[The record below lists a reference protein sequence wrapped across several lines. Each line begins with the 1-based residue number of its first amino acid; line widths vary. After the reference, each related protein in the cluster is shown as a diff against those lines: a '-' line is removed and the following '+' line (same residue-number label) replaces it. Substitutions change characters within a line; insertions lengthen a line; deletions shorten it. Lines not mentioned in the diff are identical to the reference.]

1 MLSFSNEIASTA
13 RDARQSWQSSRP
25 TTVALMSDRSRPT
38 RKNGMQETRIRVL
51 LADADPVA
59 ISTIRARLWAHP
71 DFEVIA
77 ETSSGEDAIQRI
89 LSLRPDA
96 VLVDVGILESSG
108 LDVAEL
114 LCLPIRPII
123 VFLTEHAHY
132 AVQAFDLGVADY
144 LLKPIGSDRFGV
156 SLDRVREQVAH
167 RRATESALEAR
178 PSTMAHPPL
187 QQRSLG
193 RITVSDRKRTHFIEA
208 AEIEWIGAAGDYS
221 ELHVLGATHLL
232 REPLSV
238 LLRRLPADVFCRIH
252 RSFVVNLGKVS
263 GFKTL
268 RNQDLLV
275 KLKDKTVLRAS
286 RTFSEELKRAVR
298 QHCAWPQ
305 LIASEQPSI

>member
-1 MLSFSNEIASTA
+1 M
-13 RDARQSWQSSRP
+13 P
-25 TTVALMSDRSRPT
+25 
-38 RKNGMQETRIRVL
+38 GTRIRVL
-51 LADADPVA
+51 LADADLVA
-59 ISTIRARLWAHP
+59 TSTVRARLQAHP

-77 ETSSGEDAIQRI
+77 ETSSGEDAIQII

-114 LCLPIRPII
+114 LCMPIRPIV

-144 LLKPIGSDRFGV
+144 LLKPIGTDRFEV
-156 SLDRVREQVAH
+156 SLDRVREQVTH
-167 RRATESALEAR
+167 RRATESRLEAK
-178 PSTMAHPPL
+178 PSTMAHP
-187 QQRSLG
+187 QIKQRSLG
-193 RITVSDRKRTHFIEA
+193 RITVSDRRRTHVIEA
-208 AEIEWIGAAGDYS
+208 TDIEWISAAGDYT
-221 ELHVLGATHLL
+221 ELHVPGATHLL

-238 LLRRLPADVFCRIH
+238 LLSRLPAEIFCRIH
-252 RSFVVNLGKVS
+252 RSFVVNLGRVS

-286 RTFSEELKRAVR
+286 RTFSDELKRAVR
-298 QHCAWPQ
+298 EYCAWPQ
-305 LIASEQPSI
+305 PVASE